1 MADNHV
7 TGKIPVV
14 IRFSNIDKKEY
25 TIPEICDVIRDNF
38 GKIDINNTSLS
49 QQIRRYAKQ
58 LPVIE
63 GTSERKTK
71 YSKDSVETLLMVYM
85 YNYLLKHNGK
95 IHERQEQ
102 IKIVK
107 QRLEELPEMMY
118 EALTEPLSD
127 EERFNSEVNRKM
139 DEYRAKIAIDFI
151 CKNLISID
159 EDLLRH
165 DVELLVDDGD
175 ETVDTLEACD
185 RLSELGNYYI
195 KK

>member
-1 MADNHV
+1 
-7 TGKIPVV
+7 
-14 IRFSNIDKKEY
+14 
-25 TIPEICDVIRDNF
+25 
-38 GKIDINNTSLS
+38 
-49 QQIRRYAKQ
+49 
-58 LPVIE
+58 
-63 GTSERKTK
+63 
-71 YSKDSVETLLMVYM
+71 MVYM

-151 CKNLISID
+151 CKNLIRID
-159 EDLLRH
+159 EDLLKNSEVTVT
-165 DVELLVDDGD
+165 DLKQVVIDGNTYYYFKNNKD
-175 ETVDTLEACD
+175 IYRVSIKINSKVAFIKNNDIINVSYKETKDYNEII
-185 RLSELGNYYI
+185 SINE
-195 KK
+195 